1 MRSTSPRGERRL
13 TLALAA
19 PIRST
24 APRASR
30 VSAPPSRSYRRYL
43 KLVLPRLATRIFM
56 SASRPPAERADDR
69 VARPRDH
76 VRGLQLAD
84 PPRRLRPRLDRGA
97 DAAHVA
103 PDHDADEPA
112 VELDH
117 RAGELDARRLEHRVD
132 RIDQPDQTL
141 RLDQAKSVA
150 VHRNGLIVKEIR
162 DLATD

>member
-1 MRSTSPRGERRL
+1 
-13 TLALAA
+13 
-19 PIRST
+19 
-24 APRASR
+24 
-30 VSAPPSRSYRRYL
+30 
-43 KLVLPRLATRIFM
+43 M
-56 SASRPPAERADDR
+56 SASRPPADRPDDP
-69 VARPRDH
+69 VAGPRDP

-141 RLDQAKSVA
+141 GLDQAKSVA
-150 VHRNGLIVKEIR
+150 VHGNRLMLKGIRN
-162 DLATD
+162 LATD